1 MWPAAVSAVPAPPWG
16 TSVRPSPG
24 PHPESPSSALCMGG
38 RLPLSLLA
46 SLPLPGESHNAV
58 EIKSLPRPHLRRA
71 AARSWRD
78 ADGPRSQR
86 TARAAR
92 SPGPRAARCA
102 PGPPHAPVF
111 LHAPDVV

>member
-16 TSVRPSPG
+16 TSVHPSPG

-46 SLPLPGESHNAV
+46 SLPGESHNAV
-58 EIKSLPRPHLRRA
+58 EIKSLPRPRLRRA